1 MQVDTARTVAITDTR
16 RCCVTDAV
24 IRQCHDDPDSRRHV
38 ERTDT
43 VVRYTTAG
51 SYAVADTVSI
61 RVRDGVPNRGAYFTM
76 TVPFIYV

>member
-24 IRQCHDDPDSRRHV
+24 IRQCHDDPESV
-38 ERTDT
+38 ERTDA
-43 VVRYTTAG
+43 VVRYATAG
-51 SYAVADTVSI
+51 SHAVADTVSI